1 MFMPPATLGRRHSL
15 ATLKPMSE
23 GDANAAE
30 AALQFFG
37 QTLDWLEG
45 HHSRWA
51 EVTTHDLDADERV
64 NAIWKLSGESL
75 AHARAYVG
83 MLQGGYTAQ
92 AWPTMRAIHEAHRLL
107 GAVVDPDE
115 ERIVRRWLA
124 DQEVKQAEA
133 RAAEEREADRIA
145 AQMKEAG
152 LDPPAVD
159 VAGLSR
165 TIYSGVSKAPHHRRS
180 VVDESVD
187 AEARRFT
194 YGTDPDPAR
203 RLEFVIFASAL
214 INEVLLKVGD
224 ALCAL
229 WGRPASFIEH
239 LQPMLRQFEEMVE
252 ALDVIDTVKRFGA

>member
-1 MFMPPATLGRRHSL
+1 
-15 ATLKPMSE
+15 MSE
-23 GDANAAE
+23 RDAKAAE

-45 HHSRWA
+45 HHSHWA

-75 AHARAYVG
+75 AHARAYIG
-83 MLQGGYTAQ
+83 MLEGGYTAQ
-92 AWPTMRAIHEAHRLL
+92 TWPTMRAIHEANRLL
-107 GAVVDPDE
+107 GAVVDPEE
-115 ERIVRRWLA
+115 ERIAMRWLA
-124 DQEVKQAEA
+124 DQEVKQSEA
-133 RAAEEREADRIA
+133 RAAEEREAQRIA
-145 AQMKEAG
+145 EQMKEAG

-165 TIYSGVSKAPHHRRS
+165 TIYSGMSNAAHHRRS

-187 AEARRFT
+187 AKARTMT

-203 RLEFVIFASAL
+203 RLEFAIFAGAM
-214 INEVLLKVGD
+214 IHEVLLKVGD

-229 WGRPASFIEH
+229 WGDPGFFVDH
-239 LQPMLRQFEEMVE
+239 LQPMLRRFEEMVE
-252 ALDVIDTVKRFGA
+252 ALEIIETAKRFGV